1 MLTIRC
7 LSLLFGTLTGDIG
20 FGMPSCVLIPL
31 TVLAGVLLQMILLRG
46 GKKWL
51 LPIMLCAGLI
61 LCELLGAIIGGY
73 VLLILVIIMTYLLTA
88 LLGAGIGAAVYQGIK
103 RSRNN
108 MRRNIND

>member
-1 MLTIRC
+1 MLTILC
-7 LSLLFGTLTGDIG
+7 LSFLFGNFTRGTG
-20 FGMPSCVLIPL
+20 FGMPNCVLLPL
-31 TVLAGVLLQMILLRG
+31 IMLAGVLLQMVLLRG

-73 VLLILVIIMTYLLTA
+73 FLLILVIIVTYLLTA
-88 LLGAGIGAAVYQGIK
+88 LLGVGIGATVYQGIK
-103 RSRNN
+103 RSHNN